1 MPFLALPAELRLA
14 IFAFVPGLNSN
25 STNHIRLSANATETP
40 AISRTC
46 KLLRRETLPLFAQDA
61 CLYIDL
67 PQSMAYR
74 PDCAH
79 PLPLWTTSLDIL
91 PLSRLKLLRLRRD
104 WESPVAS
111 GFFLSLAPSTHRLSD
126 SELVPWL
133 HVDVDT
139 YPVSHDRRGM
149 RLESTALLRRAVQAF
164 LRLRQERRSS
174 CPLLLRAEDLAV
186 VAQVM
191 DIVAQHPISVY
202 DLDQDDSG
210 RQSRRRRFD
219 EMEKAVVG
227 FVGAMGV
234 EMERTAF
241 FTAY

>member
-25 STNHIRLSANATETP
+25 ATNHIRLSAYAIQTP

-67 PQSMAYR
+67 PQNMAYR
-74 PDCAH
+74 PDWTC
-79 PLPLWTTSLDIL
+79 PLPLWANSLDTL
-91 PLSRLKLLRLRRD
+91 PLSRLKLLQLRRD
-104 WESPVAS
+104 WDSPGAS
-111 GFFLSLAPSTHRLSD
+111 GFLLSFVPNPHRLSD
-126 SELVPWL
+126 SERAPWL
-133 HVDVDT
+133 NLDVGT

-164 LRLRQERRSS
+164 LRLRQEQRSS

-210 RQSRRRRFD
+210 RQNRRRKFD
-219 EMEKAVVG
+219 EMERAVVG

-241 FTAY
+241 YTAY